1 MTADIRGRRA
11 LLAAAAGAAVLAPL
25 GLWAWPEEDDRN
37 RPADRT
43 VPTDL
48 RSRDPRATPAARRVY
63 ALLAGLENDA

>member
-48 RSRDPRATPAARRVY
+48 RSRDPRATRRVY